1 MVHSMTESIRLDK
14 YLAKTLSCSR
24 GEAQQYIEGG
34 WVLVDGRMVDEPQ
47 FMVQQQKVA
56 LHANAVLKP
65 VEPAT
70 ILLHK
75 PVGVSVEG
83 DESAALKLI
92 TAASHSEA
100 DETGITVLKRH
111 FARLRATLPLET
123 TASGLVVFT
132 QDKRV
137 LRKLSEDAARIEQEY
152 VVEVTGNMAQ
162 NGVAL
167 LQHGLKFEGRA
178 LPPCKV
184 SWQNEKNLRFA
195 LKLPQQGQIVDVCR
209 QVGLAVVG
217 VKRLRIGRVALAGV
231 AVGQWRY
238 LQEGGR
244 F

>member
-1 MVHSMTESIRLDK
+1 MAAAMTDPIRLDK
-14 YLAKTLSCSR
+14 YLAAMVPCSR

-47 FMVQQQKVA
+47 FMILQQKVE
-56 LHANAVLKP
+56 LHTNAVLKP

-75 PVGVSVEG
+75 PAGVSAEG

-92 TAASHSEA
+92 TAASHS
-100 DETGITVLKRH
+100 DDDQTGLKVLKRH
-111 FARLRATLPLET
+111 FARLTPTLPLET

-137 LRKLSEDAARIEQEY
+137 LRKLLEDAARIEQEY
-152 VVEVTGNMAQ
+152 VVEVTGNIAQ
-162 NGVAL
+162 NGIAL
-167 LQHGLKFEGRA
+167 LQHGLKYEGRV

-195 LKLPQQGQIVDVCR
+195 LKLPQQGQIEDMCK
-209 QVGLAVVG
+209 QVGLAVLG
-217 VKRLRIGRVALAGV
+217 VKRLRIGSVSLAGLQ
-231 AVGQWRY
+231 VGQWRY
-238 LQEGGR
+238 LPEGGR